1 MEDFDVII
9 VGAGPA
15 GATCAAFCARAGLK
29 TALLERAA
37 FPRDKVCGDCLN
49 PDCWPT
55 LERLSVVAE
64 LEAAPHVQLREVRF
78 VSASGRELRLPLPVG
93 LRGEITIKRSVL
105 DQIIMQAA
113 VRSGADVRCET
124 VVGGAVAQTGGGFHV
139 SGVSGAM
146 EWSTRFLVA
155 ADGRNSAI
163 ARGAGLIAPV
173 AAPRRVG
180 VQAHLPCPPDF
191 GARVEMHWFRRGYG
205 GVAPVG
211 GGELNVSLVGPPEAL
226 EELKAWTRERFRP
239 PAEPT
244 WRTIAPLDRAPAA
257 AATNAGLFLVG
268 DAARVVEP
276 FTGEGIFY
284 ALRSGELA
292 AEALIA
298 AVRRGRPTA
307 AAAAEFR
314 QASGALYK
322 GRLWVNRLARL
333 SVLHPRLA
341 AIALEAARWQPGLL
355 RLLTAKVV
363 RS

>member
-1 MEDFDVII
+1 METLDVAV

-15 GATCAAFCARAGLK
+15 GAACAAFCARAGLK

-49 PDCWPT
+49 PDGWPV
-55 LERLSVVAE
+55 LERLGVAAE
-64 LEAAPHVQLREVRF
+64 VEAAPHVRLREIEF
-78 VSASGRELRLPLPVG
+78 ISASGRRLVLPLPAG
-93 LRGEITIKRSVL
+93 PRGEITIKRSVL
-105 DQIIMQAA
+105 DQIILQAA
-113 VRSGADVRCET
+113 ARAGADVRCET
-124 VVGGAVAQTGGGFHV
+124 VVSGASAQAGGGFRV
-139 SGVSGAM
+139 SGLHA
-146 EWSTRFLVA
+146 RFLVA

-163 ARGAGLIAPV
+163 ARGAGLIAPA

-180 VQAHLPCPPDF
+180 VQAHLPAPPDF
-191 GARVEMHWFRRGYG
+191 GPRVEMHWFKRGYG

-226 EELKAWTRERFRP
+226 DALKAWTRDRFQP
-239 PAEPT
+239 PAEPV

-257 AATNAGLFLVG
+257 AATEAGLFLVG

-292 AEALIA
+292 AETLIA
-298 AVRRGRPTA
+298 AIRYGTPPGEA
-307 AAAAEFR
+307 AAAYR
-314 QASGALYK
+314 HQSGELYR

-333 SVLHPRLA
+333 SVLHPWLA
-341 AIALEAARWQPGLL
+341 GAALEAARWQPGLL

-363 RS
+363 RG

>member
-1 MEDFDVII
+1 MENFDVVI

-15 GATCAAFCARAGLK
+15 GAACATFCARAGLK

-49 PDCWPT
+49 PDCWPV
-55 LERLSVVAE
+55 LERLGVAAE
-64 LEAAPHVQLREVRF
+64 VEAAPHVQLREVEF
-78 VSASGRELRLPLPVG
+78 ISASGRRLRLPLPVSS
-93 LRGEITIKRSVL
+93 RGEITIKRSVL
-105 DQIIMQAA
+105 DQIILQAA
-113 VRSGADVRCET
+113 AAAGVDVRCET
-124 VVGGAVAQTGGGFHV
+124 VVCGAVPQPGGGFHL
-139 SGVSGAM
+139 SGLNA
-146 EWSTRFLVA
+146 RFLVA
-155 ADGRNSAI
+155 ADGRNSAL
-163 ARGAGLIAPV
+163 ARGAGLISPA

-191 GARVEMHWFRRGYG
+191 GPRVEMHWFQRGYG

-211 GGELNVSLVGPPEAL
+211 GGELNVSLVGPPAAL
-226 EELKAWTRERFRP
+226 EELKAWTRDRFQP
-239 PAEPT
+239 PAEPV

-257 AATNAGLFLVG
+257 AATDAGLFLVG

-292 AEALIA
+292 AETLIA
-298 AVRRGRPTA
+298 AIRDRTPTAEA
-307 AAAAEFR
+307 AAAFR
-314 QASGALYK
+314 QKSAALYR

-333 SVLHPRLA
+333 TVLHPWLA
-341 AIALEAARWQPGLL
+341 GAALEAARWQPGLL

-363 RS
+363 RG